1 MDELLGLPK
10 QRRCLPSGPGG
21 KIFGSWNSMWAASVV
36 SRSWLGCVL
45 RLYPRLLAN
54 LEPSE
59 LKFEI
64 FLRWCCCS
72 VVAVLLQRCCNA
84 LRLASM
90 RECGEKYPKKSL
102 CAMYKNLIFKLEG
115 VLTLR
120 ETLWQHT
127 FNNLQH
133 LRNLLDWVP
142 CTMPL
147 MEAPE
152 TRYEPGSYDPCG
164 KPSWSRQ
171 LNGSHHL
178 HPIELPSFFYCST
191 LPDQWVFCGWKIE

>member
-1 MDELLGLPK
+1 MT
-10 QRRCLPSGPGG
+10 RVR
-21 KIFGSWNSMWAASVV
+21 I
-36 SRSWLGCVL
+36 

-72 VVAVLLQRCCNA
+72 VVAVLLQRCCNCNA

-90 RECGEKYPKKSL
+90 RECGERCRYVQESNFQSWWCLDSAWNPVTAYIQQRSTP
-102 CAMYKNLIFKLEG
+102 C
-115 VLTLR
+115 
-120 ETLWQHT
+120 
-127 FNNLQH
+127 
-133 LRNLLDWVP
+133 NLLDWVP

-152 TRYEPGSYDPCG
+152 TRYEPGSYDQCG
-164 KPSWSRQ
+164 NPSWSQQ

-178 HPIELPSFFYCST
+178 HPIELPNFFYCST
-191 LPDQWVFCGWKIE
+191 LPDQLGFFWLEDRIGHR